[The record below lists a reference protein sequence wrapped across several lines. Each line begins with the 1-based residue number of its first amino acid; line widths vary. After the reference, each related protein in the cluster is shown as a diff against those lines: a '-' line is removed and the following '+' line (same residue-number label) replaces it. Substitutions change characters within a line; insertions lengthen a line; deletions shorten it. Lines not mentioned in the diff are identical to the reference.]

1 MKVLYLFVFLALMT
15 ACVSTRSTSRLPK
28 IVGNW
33 EWVST
38 SGGFAGKTST
48 PTTTNTTQ
56 QLQITADSLFSYRSG
71 ELLSVESYRL
81 IQAESSLTKQQGW
94 MMERSD
100 RRVFIERKDST
111 LVLREDCWDCF
122 THTYHRMP
130 EG

>member
-1 MKVLYLFVFLALMT
+1 MKVGYLFVFVVLIT
-15 ACVSTRSTSRLPK
+15 ACVSTRSTNRPPE

-38 SGGFAGKTST
+38 TGGFAGRTST

-56 QLQITADSLFSYRSG
+56 QMQITADSLFSYRSG
-71 ELLSVESYRL
+71 ELLEVESYRL
-81 IQAESSLTKQQGW
+81 VQAESSLTQQVGW
-94 MMERSD
+94 MMEGSGE
-100 RRVFIERKDST
+100 RVFVERKDST

-122 THTYHRMP
+122 THTYHRIP

>member
-1 MKVLYLFVFLALMT
+1 MKVWYLFVFVVLIT
-15 ACVSTRSTSRLPK
+15 ACVSTRSTNRPPE

-38 SGGFAGKTST
+38 TGGFAGRTST

-56 QLQITADSLFSYRSG
+56 QMQITADSLFSYRSG
-71 ELLSVESYRL
+71 ELLEAESYRL
-81 IQAESSLTKQQGW
+81 VQAESSLTQQAGW
-94 MMERSD
+94 MMEGAGE
-100 RRVFIERKDST
+100 RVFVERKDST

-122 THTYHRMP
+122 THTYHRIP